1 MTIEILL
8 SLTCVTMIN
17 LVVLGQTLR
26 AYLYE
31 IRWVKRVPRVPPFKV
46 TQGRWNRDGPI
57 GYIWLSMGLSRII
70 SEINSDFGSKIANFP
85 TPVYLFHMLIGF
97 LGNSVT
103 ALMLKITRMPLPD
116 CQKSLT
122 IWFCGRTDRIVK
134 LISRFACYADAR

>member
-70 SEINSDFGSKIANFP
+70 SEINGDFGSKIANFP
-85 TPVYLFHMLIGF
+85 TPCIYFICWLV
-97 LGNSVT
+97 
-103 ALMLKITRMPLPD
+103 
-116 CQKSLT
+116 SLE
-122 IWFCGRTDRIVK
+122 I
-134 LISRFACYADAR
+134 L